1 MVAHTFNPSTWEAET
16 GRSLEFA
23 PSLVYNVSS
32 KMAGARETP
41 VQKKK
46 KERKKEKKKKKKRK
60 EKENKKKKERKSKL
74 GKGIKENTLKDI
86 NRHY

>member
-46 KERKKEKKKKKKRK
+46 KSEKERKEKERKKKRK
-60 EKENKKKKERKSKL
+60 RKQEKERKEKQTW
-74 GKGIKENTLKDI
+74 K
-86 NRHY
+86 RHKRKYP